1 MKGKDVRDGLI
12 GLAIFAA
19 MMVLAFWLGRMV
31 GQADAESELIAR
43 TDTVTRTDTVR
54 VPHDVLQTQIVTQE
68 VVRYKYVPVTIGT
81 IDQLAEPAGAVEE
94 EKRDTDITVQ
104 DGVAVIPIMQRTYT
118 DSATYR
124 AVVSGYDPR
133 LEDIEVYQKQTVV
146 TVRKAAPRWSVGV
159 QGGVYM
165 TPKGMQP
172 GIGVGVGYRIW

>member
-1 MKGKDVRDGLI
+1 MTVHDIRDGMI
-12 GLAIFAA
+12 SIAIFVA
-19 MMVLAFWLGRMV
+19 MMVLAFWAGRMV
-31 GQADAESELIAR
+31 GQADAENELIAKTDTVIR
-43 TDTVTRTDTVR
+43 TDTVK
-54 VPHDVLQTQIVTQE
+54 VPKEVLQTQVVMQE
-68 VVRYKYVPVTIGT
+68 VVRYKYVPVTIDT
-81 IDQLAEPAGAVEE
+81 DPLAKPAGAVEE

-146 TVRKAAPRWSVGV
+146 TVWKAAPRWSVGI
-159 QGGVYM
+159 QAGVYM
-165 TPKGMQP
+165 TPNGVQP